1 MKGGPAR
8 RIHAAPYTTQNCTS
22 SQSMQQLPKDQ
33 RSLSLLPM
41 ERCQQAWEYT
51 ENEYDNIQSTLPIGF
66 VRIG

>member
-1 MKGGPAR
+1 
-8 RIHAAPYTTQNCTS
+8 
-22 SQSMQQLPKDQ
+22 MQQLPMVQ

-51 ENEYDNIQSTLPIGF
+51 ENEYDNIQSTLPIKF